1 MATGGSK
8 LAVGAAIG
16 GNALVMVA
24 KFVAFGFT
32 GSGAMLSEAIHSVAD
47 LLNQIL
53 LYIGLVRSD
62 RVADHAFEYG
72 YGAERYVWALMSA
85 VGIFFLGCGVTI
97 YHGITSL
104 LNPEHQVQQV
114 GWAIGVLILSF
125 VIEFFVLFLAVR
137 TVYREAGDR
146 PFFEFLWG
154 EADPSAVAVILED
167 SAACIGVL
175 VAMIA
180 IGLTSWTGHQYWDAI
195 GTLGIGVLLGGV
207 ASWLVLRNRQL
218 LVGPSIP
225 PHIRAQI
232 QKILEDCPAI
242 EEVVDMRTEM
252 MDSETYR
259 IKADIKFDGAVLAE
273 KLEPKLKRAYPHI
286 QSYEDFR
293 RFAIYYADQVLEVL
307 GDEIDAI
314 EHKIQTDVPKARLL
328 DLEAD

>member
-1 MATGGSK
+1 VAIGGSK
-8 LAVGAAIG
+8 MAVGAAIG
-16 GNALVMVA
+16 GNAVVMVA
-24 KFVAFGFT
+24 KFVVFGFT

-47 LLNQIL
+47 VLNQIM
-53 LYIGLVRSD
+53 LYVGLVRSD

-97 YHGITSL
+97 YHGIMSL
-104 LNPEHQVQQV
+104 LNPDHQVREL
-114 GWAIGVLILSF
+114 GWAIGVLIVSF
-125 VIEFFVLFLAVR
+125 LVEAFVLYLALR
-137 TVYREAGDR
+137 TVHRDAAGR
-146 PFFEFLWG
+146 PFFAFLWS

-167 SAACIGVL
+167 SAACIGV
-175 VAMIA
+175 VIA
-180 IGLTSWTGHQYWDAI
+180 FGAIVLTSITGEQYWDAI
-195 GTLGIGVLLGGV
+195 GTLLIGLLLGGV
-207 ASWLVLRNRQL
+207 ATWLVLRNRQL

-225 PHIRAQI
+225 AHVRAQI
-232 QKILEDCPAI
+232 QKILEDSPAI

-259 IKADIKFDGAVLAE
+259 IKADLKFDGAVLAE
-273 KLEPKLKRAYPHI
+273 KLEPKLKRAYPHV

>member
-1 MATGGSK
+1 MAIGGSK

-16 GNALVMVA
+16 GNTLVMIA

-47 LLNQIL
+47 VLNQIL
-53 LYIGLVRSD
+53 LYVGLVRSD
-62 RVADHAFEYG
+62 READHAFEYG

-104 LNPEHQVQQV
+104 LNPAHQIREI
-114 GWAIGVLILSF
+114 GWAISVLVISF
-125 VIEFFVLFLAVR
+125 LVEALVLLLAVR
-137 TVYREAGDR
+137 TVHRDAAGR
-146 PFFEFLWG
+146 PFFEFLWT

-167 SAACIGVL
+167 SAACLGVL
-175 VAMIA
+175 VAFAA
-180 IGLTSWTGHQYWDAI
+180 IILTSVTGHQYWDAV
-195 GTLGIGVLLGGV
+195 GTLLIGVLLGAV
-207 ASWLVLRNRQL
+207 AFWLVLRNRVL

-225 PHIRAQI
+225 PHVRAQVL
-232 QKILEDCPAI
+232 KILEESPAI
-242 EEVVDMRTEM
+242 EEIVDMRTEM

-259 IKADIKFDGAVLAE
+259 IKADLKFDGAVLAQ